1 MAILLPQ
8 PTKPTTTSGYFDIEI
23 GSHLI
28 AQDDLELT
36 VAQAGLELVVILL
49 TLGPSS
55 FALPLCFATLDK
67 VSELTPIQTVVLY
80 HHGSSVLLLRPTH
93 PMQFRLLAPKLSF

>member
-1 MAILLPQ
+1 M
-8 PTKPTTTSGYFDIEI
+8 
-23 GSHLI
+23 
-28 AQDDLELT
+28 
-36 VAQAGLELVVILL
+36 VILL

-80 HHGSSVLLLRPTH
+80 HHGSSVLLLRPAH
-93 PMQFRLLAPKLSF
+93 PHAVQAISSQAVLLGAQEVTVKVLFPVSSNCTGS